1 MRPSLTILSTALSA
15 AALLSLPSAP
25 TTLAYTFLPSTP
37 TTTHRRTPS
46 SSSSLQMVDAQTLQV
61 GAISVAGLATGIGLL
76 AFTDKQALNS
86 NERTGGLS
94 DSQTNKIIGGLVV
107 EEVEDG
113 KDAGSLASQLENALK
128 QSGTL
133 SQEVEEEILDNVG
146 KDYDGGDGW

>member
-15 AALLSLPSAP
+15 AALLSLPSTP

-37 TTTHRRTPS
+37 TTTHRRAPS
-46 SSSSLQMVDAQTLQV
+46 STSLQMVDAQTLQV

>member
-37 TTTHRRTPS
+37 TTHRRTPS